1 MERKREMQKENTCQ
15 SQAQLCE
22 NDFQVLEIFSS
33 SWFSPALNSHCP
45 HKTRKDLGG
54 VPRLILQDE
63 MLADTN
69 IREKELNF
77 VLF

>member
-33 SWFSPALNSHCP
+33 SWFSPALNSHCHP
-45 HKTRKDLGG
+45 QNQERPG
-54 VPRLILQDE
+54 RSS
-63 MLADTN
+63 
-69 IREKELNF
+69 
-77 VLF
+77 